1 MRFSEL
7 RKNIVISI
15 ILMCLASTI
24 VANAYGCNGPAAVG
38 PAAGTGIST
47 ELVQVRPSV
56 SNVPIHSTTEH
67 VEIGRTVEIGENFII
82 FVVM

>member
-1 MRFSEL
+1 MRFREL
-7 RKNIVISI
+7 RKNIIISI

-47 ELVQVRPSV
+47 ELIQVKSSV
-56 SNVPIHSTTEH
+56 FNMPVHSTTEH
-67 VEIGRTVEIGENFII
+67 VEVGRIVEIGENFIVFI
-82 FVVM
+82 VM